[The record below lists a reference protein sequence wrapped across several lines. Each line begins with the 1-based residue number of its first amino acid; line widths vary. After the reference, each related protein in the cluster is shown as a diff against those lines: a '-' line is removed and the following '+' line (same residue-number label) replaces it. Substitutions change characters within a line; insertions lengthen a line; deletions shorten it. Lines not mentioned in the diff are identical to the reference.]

1 MSTNRSMLYL
11 NIQQLVFYCLHGSLP
26 ILSPVLAHARQLSK
40 KIILTR
46 MLTSCAIVLAV
57 LVTVGMRILDLGIP
71 GQGVEGPIE
80 PLAQLILG
88 ICLLVFVAD
97 YFARI
102 WVATEA
108 HLDTSDDQT
117 ELKADIASHHYRLEY
132 ASSFLGVVD
141 LLSSA
146 SLAYALIS
154 SDFITW
160 PSFVIV
166 LALFKLGRYIP
177 GLDLV
182 GCVIKNERQ
191 TLSAMLLTLG
201 ILVVVL
207 ATALYLIENPGQP
220 EMFKSIPHSMWWGIV
235 TMTTVGYGDMAPISW
250 LGRIIGAT
258 AMLIGIGML
267 AMPAGI
273 LSNGFAKEMERR
285 EQLRAWL
292 IISHLELFAGLE
304 SGCIADIANCLKTQ
318 IVPARSAVV
327 KKNAIA
333 DSMFF
338 IVDGEV
344 EVELKPKPPQPVR
357 LRSGEIFG
365 EAGLLD
371 NKRRNATIRTL
382 KTTRFLVLEL
392 RDFHRIANEH
402 PELMDRIRAIDQERK
417 S

>member
-1 MSTNRSMLYL
+1 M
-11 NIQQLVFYCLHGSLP
+11 Q
-26 ILSPVLAHARQLSK
+26 IL
-40 KIILTR
+40 
-46 MLTSCAIVLAV
+46 
-57 LVTVGMRILDLGIP
+57 
-71 GQGVEGPIE
+71 
-80 PLAQLILG
+80 
-88 ICLLVFVAD
+88 FV
-97 YFARI
+97 I
-102 WVATEA
+102 
-108 HLDTSDDQT
+108 
-117 ELKADIASHHYRLEY
+117 
-132 ASSFLGVVD
+132 
-141 LLSSA
+141 
-146 SLAYALIS
+146 IS

>member
-141 LLSSA
+141 LLSIA

-258 AMLIGIGML
+258 AMLIGIG
-267 AMPAGI
+267 
-273 LSNGFAKEMERR
+273 
-285 EQLRAWL
+285 
-292 IISHLELFAGLE
+292 ISHLELFAGLE